1 MKHNNK
7 SLDVLSLGTSN
18 LASMISV
25 REQFY
30 GVDQVT
36 AVGIVSR
43 SKNR

>member
-1 MKHNNK
+1 MKHNNE
-7 SLDVLSLGTSN
+7 SLGVLSLGTFDS
-18 LASMISV
+18 ASMIST

-30 GVDQVT
+30 GDDRVT